1 MVLLALLQANAAV
14 LDVEANCGA
23 VDNAARTAAAAGARV
38 LLTPE
43 LFPVGYAPL
52 RVRDGLDPARLP
64 SIRRKLADI
73 ARRNGIA
80 LVYSLPAVTAD
91 GRWHITATL
100 VDHDGAE
107 LLNYAKVHLFGAEER
122 KAFSPAS
129 EPPAVVDFHG
139 IKTSMVIC
147 YDVEFPEA
155 VRAAATRGAELLL
168 VPTALAQGFDSVPQI
183 LLRARALESQLTVA
197 YANHAGEEDGCEFL
211 GGSVIAG
218 ADGSLLAAAGPAPEL
233 LFAEVSAAS
242 ARNAREVVPYLRER
256 RPDLYRDWE
265 SGVPEAGLAASAR
278 PAAAGEAGAGG
289 SSTY

>member
-1 MVLLALLQANAAV
+1 MMLLALMQANSAV

-23 VDNAARTAAAAGARV
+23 VNDAAQRAAAAGARV
-38 LLTPE
+38 LVTPE
-43 LFPVGYAPL
+43 LFAVGYAPL
-52 RVRDGLDPARLP
+52 RIRAELDPARLP
-64 SIRRKLADI
+64 SIRRQLADI

-91 GRWHITATL
+91 GRWQITSTL
-100 VDHDGAE
+100 VDQEGAE

-122 KAFSPAS
+122 KAFSAAT

-139 IKTSMVIC
+139 IRTSMVIC

-155 VRAAATRGAELLL
+155 VRAAAVRGAELLL
-168 VPTALAQGFDSVPQI
+168 VPTALSQGFDSVPQV

-197 YANHAGEEDGCEFL
+197 YANHSGTEDGCDFL

-218 ADGSLLAAAGPAPEL
+218 PDGSLLAAAGASADL
-233 LFAEVSAAS
+233 LFAEVSAAAS
-242 ARNAREVVPYLRER
+242 REARDAVPYLRER

-265 SGVPEAGLAASAR
+265 PRGSGAVRG
-278 PAAAGEAGAGG
+278 PAAAGEGSAAGG